1 MKLQYT
7 QQIEIDRPLDK
18 VIKVFVNRELLPQW
32 QLGLISSEQIEHE
45 NQPTYKLQFQFGRRK
60 MTMTEKILRNELPA
74 HYDASYK
81 MKSLYNEVQNSFES
95 IDGNR
100 TRWTCHTTFH
110 FKGLMNLIVPFMK
123 NNFQQQSWI
132 MMKNFKGFCEYTVIQ

>member
-18 VIKVFVNRELLPQW
+18 VIKVFVNRDLLPQW
-32 QLGLISSEQIEHE
+32 QPGLISSEQIAHGR
-45 NQPTYKLQFQFGRRK
+45 QPGYKLLYQFGKRK
-60 MTMTEKILRNELPA
+60 MVMTETILRNELPP

-81 MKSLYNEVQNSFES
+81 MKSLYNEVHHTFES
-95 IDGNR
+95 IDTFR

-123 NNFQQQSWI
+123 HNFQQQSWI